1 MKLPISGIS
10 ALNKSL
16 LQVKGP
22 DATKFLNGLSTSRF
36 LPNIVKKKQHTI
48 NEAENRHA
56 KLSEII
62 NINDNW
68 GLMHEDIYDPDNNIF
83 VRRDGLN
90 SMFLSSKG
98 RVVTDCFLYSQPFH
112 NLNET
117 FDSQIAEPNYLIE
130 IDSSFA
136 SQLQMLLK
144 LHKLSAKVKI
154 DPLKSMHSYYYYN
167 DTAEFDEFLDFIQQ
181 EFLQS
186 MDPVNALNDANS
198 FIKSEILFNSKFAGN
213 ILGFSIDNRIPNF
226 GIKVLMDKEIGD
238 DEDQISPENLFSS
251 SFKDNFVVPKI
262 LEPESIKRRRFL
274 NGLFEAQDSPKG
286 SSLLPFE
293 MNLDFVNGL
302 SLEKGCYVGQELTIR
317 TYNNGIIRKRIVPA
331 QFFQIN
337 DDNLSAIDKS
347 DHLTLDPSDPV
358 IKELQDLHSSTI
370 SKLEITPLIEKKAPN
385 LPDNTEQQSPSP
397 FGSSKPV
404 RRRAASSGKLLSIQD
419 NLGFVLANLSDIE
432 NIGLYKIELPCLE
445 GGVKHVGLKIF
456 RPEWWPID

>member
-1 MKLPISGIS
+1 MKIPVSGIT
-10 ALNKSL
+10 ALNRSL
-16 LQVKGP
+16 LQIKGP

-48 NEAENRHA
+48 DEAENRHA

-112 NLNET
+112 NLNGA
-117 FDSQIAEPNYLIE
+117 FDGQISEPNYLIE
-130 IDSSFA
+130 IDSSFT

-144 LHKLSAKVKI
+144 LHKLSAKVSIEKI
-154 DPLKSMHSYYYYN
+154 KSMHSYYYYN
-167 DTAEFDEFLDFIQQ
+167 DTAEYDEYLDFIQQ
-181 EFLQS
+181 EFFRS
-186 MDPVNALNDANS
+186 MDPVDALNDANS
-198 FIKSEILFNSKFAGN
+198 FIKSEVLFNPKLAGN

-238 DEDQISPENLFSS
+238 GENKIPVDDLFSS
-251 SFKDNFVVPKI
+251 SFKDNFVVPEI
-262 LEPESIKRRRFL
+262 LKPESVTRRRFL
-274 NGLFEAQDSPKG
+274 NGLFETQDSPKG

-293 MNLDFVNGL
+293 MNLDFINGL

-317 TYNNGIIRKRIVPA
+317 TYNNGIIRKRVVPI
-331 QFFQIN
+331 QFFDIN
-337 DDNLSAIDKS
+337 DDNLSAIDES
-347 DHLTLDPSDPV
+347 GFLTLDPADPV
-358 IKELQDLHSSTI
+358 IKQLQELHSSTL
-370 SKLEITPLIEKKAPN
+370 SKLEITPLIEKKAPTT
-385 LPDNTEQQSPSP
+385 PETEQQSSSP
-397 FGSSKPV
+397 FASSKPV

-432 NIGLYKIELPCLE
+432 NIDLYKIELPCLE
-445 GGVKHVGLKIF
+445 GGVKHVGIKVF
-456 RPEWWPID
+456 KPEWWPID

>member
-1 MKLPISGIS
+1 MKIPVSGIT
-10 ALNKSL
+10 ALNRSL
-16 LQVKGP
+16 LQIKGP

-48 NEAENRHA
+48 DEAENRHA

-112 NLNET
+112 NLNGA
-117 FDSQIAEPNYLIE
+117 FDGQISEPNYLIE
-130 IDSSFA
+130 IDSSFT

-144 LHKLSAKVKI
+144 LHKLSAKVSIEKI
-154 DPLKSMHSYYYYN
+154 KSMHSYYYYN
-167 DTAEFDEFLDFIQQ
+167 DTAEFDEYLDFIQQ
-181 EFLQS
+181 EFFRS
-186 MDPVNALNDANS
+186 MDPVDALNDANS
-198 FIKSEILFNSKFAGN
+198 FIKSEVLFNPKLAGN

-238 DEDQISPENLFSS
+238 GENKIPVDDLFSS
-251 SFKDNFVVPKI
+251 SFKDNFVVPEI
-262 LEPESIKRRRFL
+262 LKPESVTRRRFL
-274 NGLFEAQDSPKG
+274 NGLFETQDSPKG

-293 MNLDFVNGL
+293 MNLDFINGL

-317 TYNNGIIRKRIVPA
+317 TYNNGIIRKRVVPI
-331 QFFQIN
+331 QFFDIN
-337 DDNLSAIDKS
+337 DDNLSAIDES
-347 DHLTLDPSDPV
+347 GVLTLDPADPV
-358 IKELQDLHSSTI
+358 IKQLQELHSSTL
-370 SKLEITPLIEKKAPN
+370 SKLEITPLIEKKAPTT
-385 LPDNTEQQSPSP
+385 PETEQQSSSP
-397 FGSSKPV
+397 FASSKPV

-432 NIGLYKIELPCLE
+432 NIDLYKIELPCLE
-445 GGVKHVGLKIF
+445 GGVKHVGIKVF
-456 RPEWWPID
+456 KPEWWPID